1 VIVVYTPGN
10 HVYRSTP
17 AARSAR
23 SDAES
28 RLPRRLF
35 IAVAVLGLATY
46 GASFG
51 PVVNGGGVTAWSVR
65 FAAAA
70 ALCAAFSL
78 LPRQNPQTFVTAA
91 LATLGF
97 LDALSDVVLTEQE
110 GWPLTVIAA
119 LNAVQAAAAI
129 AALVFWRQAAG
140 GTPEVAG
147 YDAYVDYYNQAV
159 RQYYGQHAQASSP
172 TASAERGYGQASRGA
187 QAAATAE
194 HTPRASQ
201 SGDYADF
208 LSPQGQYDQSAAV
221 QNSPAQSVPPPGLPG
236 FGPGQTH
243 AGQPG
248 ERTER
253 TERRS
258 WPQ

>member
-17 AARSAR
+17 TERSAR
-23 SDAES
+23 SDAEN

-35 IAVAVLGLATY
+35 IAVAVLGLAAY

-51 PVVNGGGVTAWSVR
+51 PVADGGGTGWSVR
-65 FAAAA
+65 FAALA

-78 LPRQNPQTFVTAA
+78 LPRQHPQTLVTAA
-91 LATLGF
+91 LAAMGF
-97 LDALSDVVLTEQE
+97 LDALSDVVLTAQAE
-110 GWPLTVIAA
+110 WPLTVIAA

-129 AALVFWRQAAG
+129 AALVFWRQAAAG
-140 GTPEVAG
+140 NPEMSG

-159 RQYYGQHAQASSP
+159 RQYYGQQAQASTP
-172 TASAERGYGQASRGA
+172 QATAEHGYGHASRGA
-187 QAAATAE
+187 QAAATGSHA
-194 HTPRASQ
+194 PRASQ

-208 LSPQGQYDQSAAV
+208 LAQQGQYDQSAAA
-221 QNSPAQSVPPPGLPG
+221 QNSPTQPVPPPGLPE
-236 FGPGQTH
+236 FRPGQTH
-243 AGQPG
+243 AGQRE